1 MGGVLTLVPRFT
13 LRWVE
18 TWPRRDSN
26 LLESE
31 VLGSS
36 LAWYR
41 TDANVDTVR
50 TRAFQSPPTR
60 PVMS

>member
-26 LLESE
+26 LLESVE

-36 LAWYR
+36 HGLVW
-41 TDANVDTVR
+41 
-50 TRAFQSPPTR
+50 TRADRNS
-60 PVMS
+60 